1 MNNELSPTDKERTK
15 AIDWMRN
22 VLTSMLEVCP
32 LSYQQKRVTGQLF
45 NKMPDWLLGRWADVL
60 NIDYMGGSTRYP
72 DMGQHA
78 KSDNVK
84 NMAQQ
89 YLEVHDTVAVGNCV
103 EDLGKSVMKLDQAG
117 DLPIDRE
124 SIERQVWALAV
135 AGCNAEAPEF
145 THNAGNILS
154 DGECPNHP
162 VVDYHLALKHGDKS
176 KIEALD
182 AALTGGRYGSW
193 AAERLTE
200 ARRFF
205 GVEPPHFTVKVG
217 ERTPQW
223 DLLWRKLFT
232 GGD

>member
-1 MNNELSPTDKERTK
+1 MEKDAQTNDNERAE
-15 AIDWMRN
+15 AIHWMRN

-32 LSYQQKRVTGQLF
+32 LSCQQKKVTGQLL
-45 NKMPDWLLGRWADVL
+45 NKMPDWLMTRWADVL

-72 DMGQHA
+72 DMVQHA
-78 KSDNVK
+78 KNDYVK
-84 NMAQQ
+84 NLAQQ

-124 SIERQVWALAV
+124 AIERQVWALAV
-135 AGCNAEAPEF
+135 AGCNAEGPEF
-145 THNAGNILS
+145 THNAGDILS

-162 VVDYHLALKHGDKS
+162 VVDYHLVLKNGDKS

-182 AALTGGRYGSW
+182 AALAGGRYGGW